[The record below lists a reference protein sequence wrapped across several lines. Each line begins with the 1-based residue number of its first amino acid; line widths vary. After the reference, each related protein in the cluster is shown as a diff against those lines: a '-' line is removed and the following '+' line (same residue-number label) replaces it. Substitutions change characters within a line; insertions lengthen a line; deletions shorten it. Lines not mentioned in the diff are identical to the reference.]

1 MISVSNLTVSFGG
14 KSLFEDISFLINPKD
29 RIGLVGKNGAG
40 KSTIL
45 KILSGN
51 QIPSAGVVSK
61 NSSATIGYLPQE
73 MKVDND
79 CTVMEETRKAFSQA
93 NELEALLDKITEE
106 VSTRTDYESDAYMQ
120 LLDDMHE
127 ANERFALIGGFKQ
140 DGAVEKVL
148 CGLGFKSSDLNRGT
162 SEFSGGWRM
171 RIELAK
177 ILLQQPTLLILD
189 EPTNHLDIDAIEWL
203 EEFLKGYYGSI
214 ILVSHDR
221 DFLDAVT
228 NRTIEITSGR
238 IYDFKANYT
247 KYMNLREERLE
258 QQSNEKKNQDKYI
271 EHTQE
276 LINKFRAKKNKAA
289 FAQSLIKKLDKL
301 EAVEMDETENAQIHF
316 RFAPAPRSGKVVVKA
331 EGVGKSYGEKNIF
344 HDVDMEIERNDFVA
358 LVGQN
363 GQGKSTMSKIVAG
376 LLDYTGEL
384 TIGHNVSIGYYAQNQ
399 SETLDG
405 EKTVLETID
414 DVATGDMRKNI
425 RNLLGSFL
433 FGGDAV
439 DKKVKVLSGGEKAR
453 LALCKLLLQPY
464 NLLVLDEPTNH
475 LDMRSK
481 DMLKNAV
488 KKFDGTLIVVSH
500 DRNFMQGL
508 TNKVFEFK
516 DGVVKPHI
524 GDIYSFLEQRKIT
537 NLAELDKQKPEEKSL
552 RNTDPKELKLK
563 AEPVSNFQDKEKKK
577 AQQAIVKIEQQIAD
591 AEKKLHEMD
600 ALLVN
605 EETFAKHNNPA
616 FFKEYDAVKHGID
629 DLMKQ
634 WEALQL

>member
-1 MISVSNLTVSFGG
+1 MISVSNLTVNFGG
-14 KSLFEDISFLINPKD
+14 TSLFEDISFLINPKD

-40 KSTIL
+40 KSTLI

-51 QIPSAGVVSK
+51 QTPSSGVVSK
-61 NSSATIGYLPQE
+61 NNSATIGYLPQE

-79 CTVMEETRKAFSQA
+79 STVMEETRKAFSQA

-140 DGAVEKVL
+140 DGAAEKVL
-148 CGLGFKSSDLNRGT
+148 FGLGFKPTDLNRPT
-162 SEFSGGWRM
+162 TEFSGGWRM

-177 ILLQQPTLLILD
+177 ILLQQPTLLLLD

-203 EEFLKGYYGSI
+203 EEFLRGYYGSI
-214 ILVSHDR
+214 MLVSHDR

-228 NRTIEITSGR
+228 NRTIEITTGK
-238 IYDFKANYT
+238 IYDFKANYS

-258 QQSNEKKNQDKYI
+258 QQSNEKKNQEKYI

-301 EAVEMDETENAQIHF
+301 DIVEVDESDNGQINF
-316 RFAPAPRSGKVVVKA
+316 KFAPAPRSGKVVVKTEA
-331 EGVGKSYGEKNIF
+331 VGKSYGEKVIF
-344 HDVDMEIERNDFVA
+344 KNVDMEIERHDFVA

-363 GQGKSTMSKIVAG
+363 GQGKSTMSKIIAG
-376 LLDYTGEL
+376 QLDYTGEL
-384 TIGHNVSIGYYAQNQ
+384 AIGHNVAVGYYAQNQ

-405 EKTVLETID
+405 DKTVYETID
-414 DVATGDMRKNI
+414 DVATGDIRKNI
-425 RNLLGSFL
+425 RSLLGSFL

-439 DKKVKVLSGGEKAR
+439 DKKVRVLSGGEKAR

-481 DMLKNAV
+481 DMLKSAIQ
-488 KKFDGTLIVVSH
+488 KYDGTLIVVSH

-508 TNKVFEFK
+508 TKKVFEFK

-524 GDIYSFLEQRKIT
+524 GDIYSFLEQRKIS
-537 NLAELDKQKPEEKSL
+537 NLAELEKNPLQKSANAATKNENKNNGFANNSE
-552 RNTDPKELKLK
+552 
-563 AEPVSNFQDKEKKK
+563 AEKEKKK
-577 AQQAIVKIEQQIAD
+577 AQQAIVKLEQQIAD
-591 AEKKLHEMD
+591 AEKKLHAMD
-600 ALLVN
+600 ALLAN
-605 EETFAKHNNPA
+605 EETFAKHNNPT
-616 FFKEYDAVKHGID
+616 FFKEYDTVKHGID

-634 WEALQL
+634 WENLQV

>member
-1 MISVSNLTVSFGG
+1 
-14 KSLFEDISFLINPKD
+14 
-29 RIGLVGKNGAG
+29 
-40 KSTIL
+40 
-45 KILSGN
+45 
-51 QIPSAGVVSK
+51 VV
-61 NSSATIGYLPQE
+61 L
-73 MKVDND
+73 
-79 CTVMEETRKAFSQA
+79 
-93 NELEALLDKITEE
+93 
-106 VSTRTDYESDAYMQ
+106 
-120 LLDDMHE
+120 
-127 ANERFALIGGFKQ
+127 
-140 DGAVEKVL
+140 
-148 CGLGFKSSDLNRGT
+148 
-162 SEFSGGWRM
+162 
-171 RIELAK
+171 
-177 ILLQQPTLLILD
+177 
-189 EPTNHLDIDAIEWL
+189 
-203 EEFLKGYYGSI
+203 
-214 ILVSHDR
+214 
-221 DFLDAVT
+221 
-228 NRTIEITSGR
+228 
-238 IYDFKANYT
+238 
-247 KYMNLREERLE
+247 
-258 QQSNEKKNQDKYI
+258 
-271 EHTQE
+271 
-276 LINKFRAKKNKAA
+276 
-289 FAQSLIKKLDKL
+289 
-301 EAVEMDETENAQIHF
+301 
-316 RFAPAPRSGKVVVKA
+316 KA
-331 EGVGKSYGEKNIF
+331 EGVGKSYVEKNIF

-552 RNTDPKELKLK
+552 RNTDPKELKVK

-577 AQQAIVKIEQQIAD
+577 AQQAITKIEQQIAD
-591 AEKKLHEMD
+591 EEKKLHEMD

-605 EETFAKHNNPA
+605 EETFAMHNNPA

>member
-1 MISVSNLTVSFGG
+1 MISVSNLTVNFGG
-14 KSLFEDISFLINPKD
+14 RSLFEDISFLINPKD

-40 KSTIL
+40 KSTML
-45 KILSGN
+45 KILSGY
-51 QIPSAGVVSK
+51 QTPSNGVVSK
-61 NSSATIGYLPQE
+61 NESATIGYLPQE

-79 CTVMEETRKAFSQA
+79 CTVMDETRKAFSQA
-93 NELEALLDKITEE
+93 NELEANIDRIAEE

-120 LLDDMHE
+120 LLDDLHE
-127 ANERFALIGGFKQ
+127 ANERFAIIGGFKQ
-140 DGAVEKVL
+140 DGEAEKVL
-148 CGLGFKSSDLNRGT
+148 FGLGFKPSDLNRAT
-162 SEFSGGWRM
+162 TEFSGGWRM

-177 ILLQQPTLLILD
+177 ILLQQPTLLLLD

-203 EEFLKGYYGSI
+203 EEFLKTYYGSI
-214 ILVSHDR
+214 VLVSHDR

-228 NRTIEITSGR
+228 NRTIEITTGK
-238 IYDFKANYT
+238 IYDFKANYS
-247 KYMNLREERLE
+247 KYMLLREERLE

-301 EAVEMDETENAQIHF
+301 EMVEVDETDNGQINF

-331 EGVGKSYGEKNIF
+331 ENVGKSYGDKVIFKN
-344 HDVDMEIERNDFVA
+344 VDMEIERHDFVA

-363 GQGKSTMSKIVAG
+363 GQGKSTMSKIIAG
-376 LLDYTGEL
+376 ILDYTGEV
-384 TIGHNVSIGYYAQNQ
+384 TIGHNVSVGYYAQNQ

-405 EKTVLETID
+405 EKTVFDTID
-414 DVATGDMRKNI
+414 DVATGDIRKNI

-481 DMLKNAV
+481 DMLKSAIQ
-488 KKFDGTLIVVSH
+488 KFDGTLIVVSH

-508 TNKVFEFK
+508 TKKVFEFK

-524 GDIYSFLEQRKIT
+524 GDIYSFLQERKIA
-537 NLAELDKQKPEEKSL
+537 NLAELEKVNLQNKEAKQNKTVEPKVESVK
-552 RNTDPKELKLK
+552 TD
-563 AEPVSNFQDKEKKK
+563 DREKKK
-577 AQQAIVKIEQQIAD
+577 SQQSIQKIEQQISD
-591 AEKKLHEMD
+591 TEKKLAEMD
-600 ALLVN
+600 ALLIN
-605 EETFAKHNNPA
+605 PETFEKHNNPA
-616 FFKEYDAVKHGID
+616 FYKDYDAVKSSIEE
-629 DLMKQ
+629 LMKK
-634 WEALQL
+634 WEELQG